1 MPPHGFTIGQSVEL
15 SPGRLDGNVPRG
27 TYTILRLLPNDAADR
42 EYRVRNTR
50 DGHERVVRE
59 SQLRAGPKS
68 VFG

>member
-15 SPGRLDGNVPRG
+15 TPGRLDGNVPRG

-42 EYRVRNTR
+42 EYRVRNAR

-59 SQLRAGPKS
+59 SQLRPGPKS
-68 VFG
+68 VFE